1 MAIYKRG
8 REFELGTTEH
18 KSSKWPER
26 DSNPGPPD
34 CESDEL
40 TTRPRGLP
48 CLHCAPSTAHNI
60 ATFKKAAVLPT
71 STKRTNKGSFCRAKA
86 SIRNNNAGD
95 RLTASWFA
103 IELNEA
109 ILLI

>member
-34 CESDEL
+34 CESDAL
-40 TTRPRGLP
+40 TTPPLSQVFTTN
-48 CLHCAPSTAHNI
+48 L
-60 ATFKKAAVLPT
+60 TFGMFVKK
-71 STKRTNKGSFCRAKA
+71 
-86 SIRNNNAGD
+86 
-95 RLTASWFA
+95 
-103 IELNEA
+103 
-109 ILLI
+109 